1 MSVCDQMYSHVF
13 HYETECQRID
23 APLDDVGQWLDE
35 QAMVIAHNKTKH
47 YYNVH
52 RTHMEKLQ
60 DGTHI
65 YQVILK
71 RYS

>member
-52 RTHMEKLQ
+52 AP
-60 DGTHI
+60 G
-65 YQVILK
+65 
-71 RYS
+71 